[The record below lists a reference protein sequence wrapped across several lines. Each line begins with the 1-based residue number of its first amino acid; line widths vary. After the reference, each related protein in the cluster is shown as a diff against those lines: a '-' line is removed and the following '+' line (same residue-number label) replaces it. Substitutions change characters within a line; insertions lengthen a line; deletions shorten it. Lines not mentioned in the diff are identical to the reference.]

1 MLEMGEIDEAR
12 VSMLMDRLGLLL
24 LLLSHLLF
32 EP

>member
-12 VSMLMDRLGLLL
+12 VSMMMDRLGLL